1 MTHLPPKH
9 RAAGEA
15 TKTMAKG
22 QPKDEISSHADTVW
36 LLIPTVLRPAIKG
49 TSHKP
54 REDQGDHSGS

>member
-1 MTHLPPKH
+1 
-9 RAAGEA
+9 
-15 TKTMAKG
+15 MAKG